1 MGTRSSKTNKPLIIC
16 SVILLVTLCIAG
28 GLFIFGKVYYAG
40 HWYAGTYINEM
51 DVSGM
56 SLEEAK
62 KEMAK
67 ELEIFQL
74 TVSGRDDSSVVI
86 RKEDI
91 DLTIAYDSQ
100 FQETFEKQHEKLFLG
115 GGKRYTVTYDV
126 TYDEG
131 KLADLLNQSDMVMG
145 GQGHVIVE
153 PKSATVKYSAEKKQY
168 ECIPEENGNTVIP
181 ENLLKAVKMSLS
193 QADTELD
200 ISGEDNSQEVYQ
212 EPEVHSDDEILQKE
226 LALCNNAALRYIVW
240 NMGQGMKEKIT
251 PVQIA
256 KWISCKNGKI
266 QYDNKA
272 VSAWVEKLC
281 LKYKTVGMDRQ
292 VKMHNGKTVTV
303 SGGDYGWRLDYEG
316 TVKQAKKAL
325 KKVIDEA
332 DTQAYIDD
340 PSSENRKPLVL
351 NQKVK
356 YVSTAFQKDYTNLA
370 NDYDEQ
376 NHTEISLSKQMVYII
391 RDGKVAFSC
400 KCISGK
406 PVQGRET
413 QKGAW
418 FIKEHNEKRTLV
430 GEDYET
436 PVDWWVRI
444 TWTGTGFHSA
454 PWQSWSRWSETRYIT
469 NGSHGCLNLAPEDAK
484 KVYEMTKY
492 MEAVFIY

>member
-1 MGTRSSKTNKPLIIC
+1 MGTRISKRNKPLIVC
-16 SVILLVTLCIAG
+16 GVILLVTLCIAG
-28 GLFIFGKVYYAG
+28 GLFVFGKTYYGG

-51 DVSGM
+51 DVSGK

-62 KEMAK
+62 GEMAK
-67 ELEIFQL
+67 TLEGYQL
-74 TVSGRDDSSVVI
+74 TISGRGGNSVVV

-91 DLTIAYDSQ
+91 DLKISYDRQ
-100 FQETFEKQHEKLFLG
+100 FQETFDQQHRNLFLKG
-115 GGKRYTVTYDV
+115 GDRYTVVFDV
-126 TYDEG
+126 TYDEN
-131 KLADLLNQSDMVMG
+131 KLADLLNESQLVTGEG
-145 GQGHVIVE
+145 GHTIVE
-153 PKSATVKYSAEKKQY
+153 PKSAAVRYSAEKKQY
-168 ECIPEENGNTVIP
+168 ECIPEENGNMVIP
-181 ENLLKAVKMSLS
+181 EKLLQAAAEALS
-193 QADTELD
+193 QADTDLD
-200 ISGEDNSQEVYQ
+200 ISGEDNSREVYQ
-212 EPEVHSDDEILQKE
+212 EPEVRSDDEILQKE
-226 LALCNNAALRYIVW
+226 LTLCNNAALRFIVW
-240 NMGQGMKEKIT
+240 NMGQGMKERIT
-251 PVQIA
+251 PAQIA
-256 KWISCKNGKI
+256 KWISCRNGKI
-266 QYDNKA
+266 RYNDQAIAD
-272 VSAWVEKLC
+272 WVEDFC
-281 LKYKTVGMDRQ
+281 LKYKTVGVNRQ

-316 TVKQAKKAL
+316 TVKQTKKAL
-325 KKVIDEA
+325 KTAIDQA
-332 DTQAYIDD
+332 DTQAYIDE
-340 PSSENRKPLVL
+340 PSSEHRKPLVL

-356 YVSTAFQKDYTNLA
+356 YVSTAFQKDYTNFS

-400 KCISGK
+400 RCISGK
-406 PVQGRET
+406 PVPGRET

-418 FIKEHNEKRTLV
+418 FIKEHNEKRTLI

-454 PWQSWSRWSETRYIT
+454 PWQSWSSWSETRYIT